1 MNIIGV
7 FSGFESRLGL
17 SWVYGGRGWSDTGL
31 SLGEELVGHR
41 FRFRGGAG
49 GTQV

>member
-1 MNIIGV
+1 MNIISV

-17 SWVYGGRGWSDTGL
+17 TWVYGGRGWWDTGII
-31 SLGEELVGHR
+31 LGEELVGRR

-49 GTQV
+49 GTKV